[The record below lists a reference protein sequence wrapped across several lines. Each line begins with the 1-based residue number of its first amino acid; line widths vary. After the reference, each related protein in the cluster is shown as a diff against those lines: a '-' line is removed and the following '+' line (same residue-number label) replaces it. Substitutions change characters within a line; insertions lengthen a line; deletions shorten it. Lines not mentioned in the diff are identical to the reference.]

1 MSYLLDANVFIQAK
15 NLHYGFDF
23 CPAFWEWLVMA
34 NARKRVFSIEHV
46 RDELKLGNDDLSR
59 WAEERGSGFFIR
71 PTQAMLAMLSIVSN
85 WAVSNGYEP
94 AAADEFLQA
103 ADYYLVAHAL
113 AAGYGVV
120 THEVRSNSRKKIKL
134 PNVCDG
140 LGVEC
145 LTPFALLRREHVR
158 FVLGGGR

>member
-1 MSYLLDANVFIQAK
+1 MAHLLDTNVFIQAK

-34 NARKRVFSIEHV
+34 NVRKRVFSIEHV
-46 RDELKLGNDDLSR
+46 RDELKIGNDDLSR
-59 WAEERGSGFFIR
+59 WAEKRGSGFFIR
-71 PTQAMLAMLSIVSN
+71 PTQAMLANLSIVSN
-85 WAVSNGYEP
+85 WTVSNGYEP
-94 AAADEFLQA
+94 AAVDEFLQA

-113 AAGYGVV
+113 AAGYRLV
-120 THEVRSNSRKKIKL
+120 THEVRSDSRKKIKL

-145 LTPFALLRREHVR
+145 LTPFAMLRRERAR
-158 FVLGGGR
+158 FVLGGRR

>member
-1 MSYLLDANVFIQAK
+1 MSYLLDADVFIQAK

-23 CPAFWEWLVMA
+23 CPAFWGWLVMA

-46 RDELKLGNDDLSR
+46 RDELKIGNNDLSR

-71 PTQAMLAMLSIVSN
+71 PTQAMLANLSIVSN
-85 WAVSNGYEP
+85 WTVNNGYEP
-94 AAADEFLQA
+94 AAVDEFLQA

-120 THEVRSNSRKKIKL
+120 THEVRSASRKRIKL

-140 LGVEC
+140 LGIEC
-145 LTPFALLRREHVR
+145 LTPFALLRRERAR
-158 FVLGGGR
+158 FVLGGRR